1 MNKTYLESFIGKY
14 HLGGL
19 ISNVVWK
26 ARNNKLTTTFTTE
39 GKEML
44 GSVSFDNF
52 KYPDADLGV
61 FDTERLIRML
71 SVLNGNCDLSYQN
84 IEDKIIAITLKDGN
98 AEVKFNLGD
107 LSIFPEETKLKNEPA
122 YNLTLKMNTES
133 AKAFVNGCNAIT
145 ESNHFTVVGDDSS
158 CELIVNFDKTKNLDM
173 VRVPVQVVEGGEVEN
188 ISFSSLHLKSIIN
201 ANAGA
206 DISLKVSNQ
215 GLLKCMF
222 TTKEYSSVYY
232 LVAMDKNNG

>member
-26 ARNNKLTTTFTTE
+26 ARDNKLTTTFTTE

-44 GSVSFDNF
+44 GSVSFEDFN
-52 KYPDADLGV
+52 YGDADLGV

-71 SVLNGNCDLSYQN
+71 SVLNGKCDLAYQN
-84 IEDKIIAITLKDGN
+84 IEDKIIAIKLKDDN

-107 LSIFPEETKLKNEPA
+107 LSIFPEDTKLKNEPQ
-122 YNLTLKMNTES
+122 YNISLKMNNES
-133 AKAFVNGCNAIT
+133 ATAFVNGCNAIT
-145 ESNHFTVVGDDSS
+145 ECNHFTVVGDEDG
-158 CELIVNFDKTKNLDM
+158 CELVVNYDKTKNLDM
-173 VRVPVQVVEGGEVEN
+173 VRVPVEVLSGDEVES

-201 ANAGA
+201 ANKGA

-215 GLLKCMF
+215 GLLKCVF
-222 TTKEYSSVYY
+222 TTKEYSAVYY
-232 LVAMDKNNG
+232 LVAMDK